1 MRGMKAE
8 LNNGKGKLCIKHK
21 SQSAL
26 EYLTTYGWA
35 ILIIAVVLGALF
47 SLGVFNSNNFSPKA
61 APGSCYVIRPYG
73 AGSNLGINLGGIC
86 NELPEYVASF
96 NGAGS
101 TGIVGPE
108 IHSLGNDVTIVAW
121 VYISK
126 TFGSGSYGAIAG
138 TNCCGTIW
146 GNYGN
151 NAQYVGTQ
159 WDLCNCGGCGAGTG
173 SGVTIPTQRWVMWV
187 SELETSASNTVIY
200 QYVYVPPSST
210 YSSNGVWTANSFSI
224 AALNWTIG
232 AYAGGGGAST
242 PWDASLNGSVSNVQ
256 VYNTALSQN
265 DIQALY
271 LEGIGGA
278 PLNLENLVAWWPLNG
293 NANDYSGN
301 GNNAYVYNGVTFMSN
316 WWGSYT
322 NP

>member
-1 MRGMKAE
+1 MKAD
-8 LNNGKGKLCIKHK
+8 LNKEKSYICITHK
-21 SQSAL
+21 SQAAM
-26 EYLTTYGWA
+26 EYLMTYGWA

-47 SLGVFNSNNFSPKA
+47 SLGVFNSNNFAPKA
-61 APGSCYVIRPYG
+61 TPGSCYVVRPYG
-73 AGSNLGINLGGIC
+73 AGSNFGINLGGIC
-86 NELPEYVASF
+86 NELPQYVASF

-101 TGIVGPE
+101 TGIVGPQ
-108 IHSLGNDVTIVAW
+108 IHSLSGNATIVAW

-126 TFGSGSYGAIAG
+126 TFGSGNYGAIAG
-138 TNCCGTIW
+138 PSGCATIW

-173 SGVTIPTQRWVMWV
+173 TGVTIPTQKWVMWV
-187 SELETSASNTVIY
+187 SELQTSASNTVIY

-210 YSSNGVWTANSFSI
+210 YTSSGVWTAKPFSI
-224 AALNWTIG
+224 SNLNWTIG
-232 AYAGGGGAST
+232 AYESGPP
-242 PWDASLNGSVSNVQ
+242 PWDASLNGSISNVQ

-265 DIQALY
+265 EIQALY

-278 PLNLENLVAWWPLNG
+278 PIALQNLVAWWPLNG

-301 GNNAYVYNGVTFMSN
+301 GYNAYAYPGVTFVSN
-316 WWGSYT
+316 WYSGYT